1 VREFVR
7 RPAALVI
14 AALSAS
20 LLALPAAS
28 LAATPTVTG
37 WLGGGAKFPAR
48 TMVLSAP
55 AGVTVNVPHMYIW
68 ENGGPVDHLSVT
80 PIASANSGDFGV
92 ELVIDESNSMAG
104 APLAQALAAARA
116 LAAQRTGNQELG
128 VIGFNSSA
136 TATLPLTSDASAI
149 KSALSVTLETAS
161 GTRIAPALSL
171 ALSQLKAANIADG
184 AVILLSDG
192 GATGS
197 TGPAAVRAVTAQAKR
212 QHVPIITIGLRDQA
226 FKPALLR
233 EIATAAGGRYIAAT
247 GAQLPNLFASIGAS
261 LTHNYLIRYDSI
273 IKPGRQVAV
282 RVRVDGVATQLHLG
296 YYAPAAAPAVPT
308 TPPPAATP
316 TATVTPAPAHRLLP
330 NIPELSTVPAFAVA
344 STSAEPGPVGVQQ
357 IPGYKPV
364 RTRKTFW
371 SSSVAP
377 LAVAGVCAL
386 LLALALLIV
395 LSRRHAGG
403 TVQRRILT
411 FFDMAQVDPAHA
423 QTEPGALERL
433 LTRRPWWPG
442 FVEMMQ
448 AARIRRSPVALV
460 KRSAV
465 IALILALLLAVIT
478 GLPILGLPV
487 LVMAPFIVH
496 WLVARG
502 ARKQRKLFA
511 EQLPTNLQDLAGAM
525 RAGRSFVGAIS
536 VVADTSAEPMK
547 GELERAL
554 SDERLGLP
562 LEDTLDSISRRM
574 QSKDMEQI
582 ALIAALNRNSGSNVA
597 EALDRVA
604 EGARDRA
611 DLAREMRSLT
621 GQARMSSWVLS
632 GLPPAMLIGLSVLEP
647 QYSHP
652 LLHTTTGIVLL
663 VIATL
668 MVVAGWAV
676 MRRIVNPEV

>member
-1 VREFVR
+1 MR
-7 RPAALVI
+7 RPATLVI

-28 LAATPTVTG
+28 LAATPTFTG

-48 TMVLSAP
+48 TIVLSAP
-55 AGVTVNVPHMYIW
+55 AGVTVNVPHIYIW
-68 ENGGPVDHLSVT
+68 ENGGPVDHLSIT

-128 VIGFNSSA
+128 VIGFNSAA
-136 TATLPLTSDASAI
+136 TATLPLTSDASLI
-149 KSALSVTLETAS
+149 KSALSVTSETAS

-247 GAQLPNLFASIGAS
+247 GAQLPDLFASIGAS

-273 IKPGRQVAV
+273 IKPGRRVAV
-282 RVRVDGVATQLHLG
+282 RVRVDGVPTQLHLS

-308 TPPPAATP
+308 TPPPAATPTP

-344 STSAEPGPVGVQQ
+344 STSPEPGPVGVQQ
-357 IPGYKPV
+357 IPGYKPA

-395 LSRRHAGG
+395 LSRRNAGG

-465 IALILALLLAVIT
+465 IALILAVLLAVIT

-487 LVMAPFIVH
+487 LVIAPFIVH

-547 GELERAL
+547 SELERAV

-562 LEDTLDSISRRM
+562 LEDTLDAIGRRM

-632 GLPPAMLIGLSVLEP
+632 GLPPAMLIGLSVIEP
-647 QYSHP
+647 EYSRP